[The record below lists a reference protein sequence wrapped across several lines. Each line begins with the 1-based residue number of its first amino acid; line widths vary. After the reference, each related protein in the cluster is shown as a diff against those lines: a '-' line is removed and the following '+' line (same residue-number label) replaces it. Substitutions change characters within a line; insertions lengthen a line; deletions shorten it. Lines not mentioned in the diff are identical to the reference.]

1 MPRRCAATEGADP
14 FRFVTAIAHPPFR
27 VYMAKTQW
35 VPGHR
40 GRCRR
45 SHREWCAWVRGS
57 EVACVDSQLAHLFV
71 LITRADPLLHSRRGL
86 NPECPMCV
94 SDGTQP
100 CMSSG

>member
-14 FRFVTAIAHPPFR
+14 CRFVTAIAHTPFR

-57 EVACVDSQLAHLFV
+57 ASGEREVSAGTLVCINHTCRSSAAF
-71 LITRADPLLHSRRGL
+71 ASG
-86 NPECPMCV
+86 PE
-94 SDGTQP
+94 S
-100 CMSSG
+100 